1 MHNMLIFYN
10 EFKGCMEFIGAQEKE
25 TKGGS

>member
-10 EFKGCMEFIGAQEKE
+10 EFKGCMDFISAQEKE
-25 TKGGS
+25 TEGGS